1 MLLFLHV
8 TDHPQLTG
16 DHLHSV
22 VDVVLYETDRHHLGN
37 VPPLLETVPPRVETG
52 TDTHRLERVDE
63 RWREETGSLEI
74 SERITL
80 LKSYREAGGSID
92 MMRMR

>member
-1 MLLFLHV
+1 M
-8 TDHPQLTG
+8 
-16 DHLHSV
+16 

-37 VPPLLETVPPRVETG
+37 VHPLLETVPPRVETG

>member
-1 MLLFLHV
+1 MLLFLYV
-8 TDHPQLTG
+8 TDRPQLTG

-22 VDVVLYETDRHHLGN
+22 VDVVYETDRHHLGN
-37 VPPLLETVPPRVETG
+37 ALPLLETVPPRVETG

-80 LKSYREAGGSID
+80 LESYREAGGSTD